1 MKQGGEREWRREDE
15 TEGRREGEQLGI
27 KRPGEKEE
35 GVFNRLKPVKN
46 TKSGVCLSPSS
57 LFLNSKLIKSLSQS
71 QLEGT

>member
-46 TKSGVCLSPSS
+46 TKSGVSLS
-57 LFLNSKLIKSLSQS
+57 LFSLSQ
-71 QLEGT
+71 L